1 MSTSRFK
8 RSSYEQQRGFTLIEL
23 LVTIVILGFVVSVM
37 SSAFGQVG
45 QILRVATDSGNN
57 FQQRWLQ
64 TTAMNDVVSNL
75 VLDANE
81 NAWLIGTPEQ
91 FQGLTLGSP
100 LAPHGTPQR
109 VELLFKSRTNDV
121 GVVVTD
127 LFVTQL
133 ILPLNPTQQK
143 APGAFASPTT
153 TGAETTSQ
161 PVRWAQWPGKLA
173 LSYIDRAGREHANW
187 PPADVVRKE
196 LPSEILVRPVGED
209 KVLVRSAVFE
219 GPLYRPEDKAA
230 LRDFLG
236 MTR

>member
-1 MSTSRFK
+1 MSLRNF
-8 RSSYEQQRGFTLIEL
+8 QQRRTAQHRGFTLIEL

-45 QILRVATDSGNN
+45 QILRVATDSGNS

-64 TTAMNDVVSNL
+64 TTALNDVVSNL

-81 NAWLIGTPEQ
+81 NAWLVGTPDE

-100 LAPHGTPQR
+100 LAPHGIPQR
-109 VELLFKSRTNDV
+109 VELSFKSRTNDQ
-121 GVVVTD
+121 GAVVTD
-127 LFVTQL
+127 LFVTALTAKAPDAQQQ
-133 ILPLNPTQQK
+133 NPTTIVGADNTMPET
-143 APGAFASPTT
+143 AP
-153 TGAETTSQ
+153 Q
-161 PVRWAQWPGKLA
+161 PVRWAQWPGKLT
-173 LSYIDRAGREHANW
+173 LSYIDRAGVEHPNW

-196 LPSEILVRPVGED
+196 LPSEILVRPAGED

-219 GPLYRPEDKAA
+219 GPLYRPENKAA

-236 MTR
+236 MGR